1 MCQAPHPTCDAFA
14 LMEPSGHVPTPR
26 YTLRLVPWSHGQGH
40 SGAEK
45 QACGCRH
52 REETQTGRG
61 ESMADHAVAQMEWTG
76 DE

>member
-1 MCQAPHPTCDAFA
+1 MD
-14 LMEPSGHVPTPR
+14 
-26 YTLRLVPWSHGQGH
+26 LRLCTHTGCRTHSQGP

-45 QACGCRH
+45 QACGCQH

-76 DE
+76 DG